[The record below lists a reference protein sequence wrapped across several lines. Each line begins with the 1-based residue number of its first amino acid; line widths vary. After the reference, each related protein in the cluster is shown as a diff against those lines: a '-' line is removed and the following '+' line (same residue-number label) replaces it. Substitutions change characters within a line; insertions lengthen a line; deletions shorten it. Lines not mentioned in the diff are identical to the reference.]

1 MCVNILRERFAFQIH
16 SFKLTRG
23 SAPGLD
29 LLLRLFIVA
38 TRTHSLLVARCI
50 ALGCMWLSDGV

>member
-23 SAPGLD
+23 SAPGLH

-38 TRTHSLLVARCI
+38 TRTHSLLVARCT
-50 ALGCMWLSDGV
+50 ALGCMWWSDGV